1 METVDMLMVVCV
13 IVFIVVS
20 VFLTIKRVSDNDRVT
35 RIMAVSKPEKPAKG
49 KRTYTKK
56 NTTYWSRERQKKA
69 GKKT

>member
-35 RIMAVSKPEKPAKG
+35 RIMAVSKPEKLIK
-49 KRTYTKK
+49 
-56 NTTYWSRERQKKA
+56 
-69 GKKT
+69 

>member
-56 NTTYWSRERQKKA
+56 NTPLS
-69 GKKT
+69 